1 MEKLESIIVC
11 GIILL
16 IILVFF
22 FVNLYSDSSTNLSNN
37 SRNMTRDVTVDEISG
52 LYVVKKD
59 KDSKLQLNEDGT
71 YNLNLNI
78 CDGYLE
84 LQGVYELRDKKLYLI
99 NRVSYDDYENLKENE
114 ELHFTI
120 LDENTIRL
128 EEDLVCVFRETLFEK

>member
-1 MEKLESIIVC
+1 MEKLESVIAC

-16 IILVFF
+16 IIIVFF
-22 FVNLYSDSSTNLSNN
+22 FVNLYSDDSTNLSNN

-59 KDSKLQLNEDGT
+59 KDSRLQLNKDGT
-71 YNLNLNI
+71 YSLNINI

-114 ELHFTI
+114 ELHFTMV
-120 LDENTIRL
+120 DENTIRL